1 MNAVYSNPC
10 EFLYSMYVY
19 NETFIL
25 RKFNFT
31 NVFLSGIN
39 KAMNFSETVK
49 GFHNMFFLKN
59 MPTIFYNLVISGV
72 VLLEILAPIVIMF
85 SLYTN
90 NYTEYAYYSSIGL
103 AIFTILATLIYHF
116 PTKGGQYYAFMKNL
130 TATGSLLLLST
141 FFE

>member
-1 MNAVYSNPC
+1 MRSIPTHMKFYIQFMYIMKILFYA
-10 EFLYSMYVY
+10 FLILLMY
-19 NETFIL
+19 
-25 RKFNFT
+25 
-31 NVFLSGIN
+31 FLSGIN
-39 KAMNFSETVK
+39 KAMNFSATVK

-59 MPTIFYNLVISGV
+59 MPTIFYDFAILGV

-90 NYTEYAYYSSIGL
+90 TYTDYAYYSSIGL
-103 AIFTILATLIYHF
+103 AIFTILATIIYHF

-130 TATGSLLLLST
+130 TATGALMLLST